1 MKWWFN
7 KPPNSDVETSQQY
20 GCGSEVLEEVNF
32 ISRFPQRQMIMVL
45 CKAPFVSEFVNET
58 NFTR

>member
-7 KPPNSDVETSQQY
+7 KPHNSDVETSQQY
-20 GCGSEVLEEVNF
+20 GCGSQVLKEVNL
-32 ISRFPQRQMIMVL
+32 ITRFPQRRMFMVL
-45 CKAPFVSEFVNET
+45 CKAPFVSEFVKER